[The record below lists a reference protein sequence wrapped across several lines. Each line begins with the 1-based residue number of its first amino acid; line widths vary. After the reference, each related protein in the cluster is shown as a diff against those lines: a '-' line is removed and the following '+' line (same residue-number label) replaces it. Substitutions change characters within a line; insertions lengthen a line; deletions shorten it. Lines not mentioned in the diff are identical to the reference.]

1 MDEYTM
7 HVDVTKGNTNMPRY
21 FALRSVI
28 SYRNRETLTQDTT
41 DHKSAVVGCPNDEL

>member
-7 HVDVTKGNTNMPRY
+7 HVDVTKGNTNRY
-21 FALRSVI
+21 FVLRSVI
-28 SYRNRETLTQDTT
+28 NYRNRETLTQDTT